1 MELFSNFLLGAATAA
16 HQVEGNNTNSDFWAQ
31 ELMTHTVFAE
41 PSGTACEHYERYEQ
55 DIQLLAEAGM
65 NAYRFSIEWARIEPE
80 EGIFDDTE
88 VEHYRDVVRCCK
100 RYGLTP
106 VVTMHH
112 FSCPVWV
119 IAKGGWEV
127 ESVIQDFTAYCV
139 YVMQRLGSELEY
151 ICTIN
156 EVNMGL
162 QVALFAEKFAKRKA
176 KYGKTIAEAAVQ
188 VGMNAESLENVNHA
202 RRQEHKAIFGVEEP
216 QTFLVSRSEYG
227 DQIVARAH
235 ASARDAMKTLCPHL
249 KIGMTLSLHAF
260 QPLPGGEQRAQYEWD
275 REFRHYLP
283 YIERDDF
290 LGVQN
295 YTRALV
301 DVDGWTDGPEGVE
314 KTQMHYE
321 FYPAALAQVIR
332 DVAKD
337 FHGELLVTEHGV
349 AVADD
354 TRRVYFIEEAMKGV
368 KDCIKDGIP
377 VKGYFYWSLLDNFEW
392 QKGYA
397 LTFGL
402 IAVDRVTQKRM
413 PKPSLYHLGSYRD
426 RM

>member
-1 MELFSNFLLGAATAA
+1 
-16 HQVEGNNTNSDFWAQ
+16 
-31 ELMTHTVFAE
+31 
-41 PSGTACEHYERYEQ
+41 
-55 DIQLLAEAGM
+55 
-65 NAYRFSIEWARIEPE
+65 
-80 EGIFDDTE
+80 
-88 VEHYRDVVRCCK
+88 
-100 RYGLTP
+100 
-106 VVTMHH
+106 
-112 FSCPVWV
+112 
-119 IAKGGWEV
+119 
-127 ESVIQDFTAYCV
+127 
-139 YVMQRLGSELEY
+139 
-151 ICTIN
+151 
-156 EVNMGL
+156 MGL

-176 KYGKTIAEAAVQ
+176 KYGKANAESAVQ

-216 QTFLVSRSEYG
+216 QTFLVSRTERG

-235 ASARDAMKTLCPHL
+235 ASARDAMKALCPHL

-283 YIERDDF
+283 YMERDDF

-301 DVDGWTDGPEGVE
+301 DADGWVDGPEGVE

-332 DVAKD
+332 DVARD
-337 FHGELLVTEHGV
+337 FRGELLVTEHGV

-354 TRRVYFIEEAMKGV
+354 ARRVCFIDEAMKGV
-368 KDCIKDGIP
+368 KACMEDGIP

-402 IAVDRVTQKRM
+402 IAVDRATQKRM
-413 PKPSLYHLGSYRD
+413 PKPSLYHLGSYRE